1 MLLGKYVL
9 VIYQIEFKEYEILL
23 FNGEEIFLREMI
35 QYRNYLKI
43 QLINNWSSVGSG
55 DIWYLFV
62 YLVFCIKLCWVIFFL
77 YIFYQN

>member
-62 YLVFCIKLCWVIFFL
+62 YLVFCIKSCWVIFFL
-77 YIFYQN
+77 YILYQN